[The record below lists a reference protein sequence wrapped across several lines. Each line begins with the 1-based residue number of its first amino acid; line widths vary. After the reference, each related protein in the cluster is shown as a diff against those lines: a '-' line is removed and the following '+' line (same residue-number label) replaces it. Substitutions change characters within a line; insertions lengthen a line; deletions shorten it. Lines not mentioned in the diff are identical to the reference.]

1 MAEELNN
8 GPEYGRSLNGA
19 GVRRISRSATMDI
32 KSNFKIGTWNLRSL
46 YEAGK
51 THNAILE
58 MKRLDIQILG
68 VSEMRW
74 PNSGK
79 CNIED
84 HTVYY
89 SGEDSNL
96 HANGVAFIV
105 SKQVEKCVE
114 SVCCASDR
122 VIMLQLNS
130 KSININLIQVYAPTS
145 LSDEDEIEKF
155 YDTIKSVTNKIKKKD
170 ITILMGDLNAKVGQ
184 GREDRVVGDFG
195 LGVRNERGDRF
206 VEFCRD
212 NNLCIMNTF
221 YKLPKRRLYTWK
233 HPSDNPEK
241 PVRNQI
247 DYITINERYRNSVKA
262 VKTYPGADVP
272 SDHVLL
278 VGRLKL
284 RLKKVKRQQPPRKL
298 NVEYVRDNHDIIMNT
313 LENKFEEKTMDCNIE
328 DSNIEDH
335 WNEFKNIVSGTISNI
350 PIAQQKKQKW
360 MNDDILHLMEE
371 RRTFK
376 NQDRQKYKL
385 IDKEIRKK
393 IRDAKEAWFVNQCK
407 EVEELQK
414 RHDTFNIHKRVKE
427 LTAMNTKRS
436 HNLVDQEG
444 NRILNDR
451 DKLRRWEDYIEELFD
466 DERTENVVQQCNTG
480 PMITMDELEK
490 AIKTAKNRK
499 ATGPDEI
506 PSEILKC
513 LDVNGK
519 QSLLSLF
526 NKVYKTGIIPTEW
539 LKSTFVMIPK
549 KGNSRKC
556 SDYRTI
562 SLMSHVLKIFLR
574 IIHSRVYGRIEEH
587 ISETQFGFRNN
598 LGTREALFCI
608 QVLVQ
613 RCRDV
618 DHPVFTCFID
628 FEKAFDRVKHDKLVK
643 ILQEVGIDDRDLQ
656 IIKNLYWNQQASV
669 KIGQNTSET
678 IAIRRGVRQGCI
690 MSPLLFNLYSE
701 YIFREALDKIEGG
714 VKVNGV
720 NVNNL
725 RYADDTVLLASSP
738 EELQLLVDRVTNMC
752 DEYGLKLNTKKTK
765 LMTVSKHPINP
776 TAITAYGVALE
787 QVDNVTYLG
796 SNINNNWDMSKE
808 IKLRIEKARAVF
820 HRMKKV
826 LCSRNINL
834 ELKLRLTRCYIF
846 STLLY
851 GAESWTLTETL
862 LKKLQAFEMWV
873 YRRLLRISWVERV
886 SNEEVLRRLH
896 KEPEINKNIK
906 IRKLEYFA
914 HVIRH
919 PERYNVLHLIMQ
931 GKIQG
936 KRGPGRRRISWL
948 RNLREWF
955 QKSSAELFR
964 AAANK
969 IIIANMIANVR

>member
-1 MAEELNN
+1 MAEELKN
-8 GPEYGRSLNGA
+8 GPEYGRPLNGA
-19 GVRRISRSATMDI
+19 GVRRISRSATIDL
-32 KSNFKIGTWNLRSL
+32 KSKLKIGTWNLRSL

-51 THNAILE
+51 THNTIQE
-58 MKRLDIQILG
+58 MKRLDIPILG

-79 CNIED
+79 CNIEE

-89 SGEDSNL
+89 SGEDSNY
-96 HANGVAFIV
+96 HINGVAFIV
-105 SKQVEKCVE
+105 SKHVEKCVK
-114 SVCCASDR
+114 SVCYVSDR

-130 KSININLIQVYAPTS
+130 RPVDINLIQVYAPTS
-145 LSDEDEIEKF
+145 VSDEEEIEKF
-155 YDTIKSVTNKIKKKD
+155 YDTIKSVTDKIKKKD
-170 ITILMGDLNAKVGQ
+170 ITIIMGDLNAKVGQ
-184 GREDRVVGDFG
+184 GREDKVVGDFG
-195 LGVRNERGDRF
+195 LGIRNERGDRF

-233 HPSDNPEK
+233 HPSDSPEK

-247 DYITINERYRNSVKA
+247 DYITINERYRNSVQA
-262 VKTYPGADVP
+262 VKTFPGADVP

-278 VGRLKL
+278 VARFKL
-284 RLKKVKRQQPPRKL
+284 RLKKVERKQPSKKL
-298 NVEYVRDNHDIIMNT
+298 NVDYIRDNHEVIMNT
-313 LENKFEEKTMDCNIE
+313 LENKCEEKILDC
-328 DSNIEDH
+328 NIEDH
-335 WNEFKNIVSGTISNI
+335 WNKFKNIVSETTSNI
-350 PIAQQKKQKW
+350 PIAQQKKQNW

-371 RRTFK
+371 RRSFK
-376 NQDRQKYKL
+376 NQDQQKYQL
-385 IDKEIRKK
+385 INKEIRKK
-393 IRDAKEAWFVNQCK
+393 IRAAKEAWFVNQCK

-414 RHDTFNIHKRVKE
+414 RHDTFNLHKRVKE
-427 LTAMNTKRS
+427 LTGVNTNRT
-436 HNLVDQEG
+436 HNLVDKDG
-444 NRILNDR
+444 NLIVNDI
-451 DKLRRWEDYIEELFD
+451 DKLRRWKEYIEELFD
-466 DERTENVVQQCNTG
+466 DERIENVIQQCNTG
-480 PMITMDELEK
+480 PMITMGELEK

-513 LDVNGK
+513 LDIKGK

-526 NKVYKTGIIPTEW
+526 NKIYESGVIPTDW
-539 LKSTFVMIPK
+539 IKSTFVMIPK

-574 IIHSRVYGRIEEH
+574 IIHSRVYAKIEEQ

-618 DHPVFTCFID
+618 DHPVFMCFID
-628 FEKAFDRVKHDKLVK
+628 FEKAFDRVKHDKLVA
-643 ILQEVGIDDRDLQ
+643 ILREVGIDDKDLQ
-656 IIKNLYWNQQASV
+656 IIRNLYWNQQASV
-669 KIGQNTSET
+669 KIGKNTSET

-701 YIFREALDKIEGG
+701 FIFREALEEIDGG

-725 RYADDTVLLASSP
+725 KYADDTVLLASSP
-738 EELQLLVDRVTNMC
+738 EELQLLLDRVTSTC
-752 DEYGLKLNTKKTK
+752 DEYGLKLNTQKTK

-776 TAITAYGVALE
+776 IPITAYGVDLE
-787 QVDNVTYLG
+787 QVDNITYLG
-796 SNINNNWDMSKE
+796 SNINNDWDMSKE
-808 IKLRIEKARAVF
+808 IKQRIEKARSVF
-820 HRMKKV
+820 YRMKKV
-826 LCSRNINL
+826 LCSRNINI

-873 YRRLLRISWVERV
+873 YRRLLRISWVDKVR
-886 SNEEVLRRLH
+886 NEEVLSRLS
-896 KEPEINKNIK
+896 KQPEINKNIK

-931 GKIQG
+931 GKIEG
-936 KRGPGRRRISWL
+936 KRGPGRRRTSWL
-948 RNLREWF
+948 RNLRDWF
-955 QKSSAELFR
+955 QKSSAALFR